1 MHDKQNLLLS
11 IIHWLSAQI
20 PAPTSIRLAP
30 TLPGLGLRQFHSLL
44 LSPHWKLLSS
54 DNIQQAFSIIILFP
68 FKNVILWDN
77 GQCQTELNQLWS
89 RLKEVNPQN
98 VTKSFLMSGML
109 FVIYNCTYCNVYY
122 SGKSED
128 NRVLLTHDDSYKYH
142 KHNTN
147 RSGDTQWYVCA
158 EKRRKGCPARA
169 TVQCH

>member
-1 MHDKQNLLLS
+1 MTDNDS
-11 IIHWLSAQI
+11 S
-20 PAPTSIRLAP
+20 
-30 TLPGLGLRQFHSLL
+30 
-44 LSPHWKLLSS
+44 SS
-54 DNIQQAFSIIILFP
+54 DS
-68 FKNVILWDN
+68 DD
-77 GQCQTELNQLWS
+77 QLRS
-89 RLKEVNPQN
+89 RIKEVNPQN

-109 FVIYNCTYCNVYY
+109 LVIYNCTYCNVYY

-158 EKRRKGCPARA
+158 EKRRKGCPVRA